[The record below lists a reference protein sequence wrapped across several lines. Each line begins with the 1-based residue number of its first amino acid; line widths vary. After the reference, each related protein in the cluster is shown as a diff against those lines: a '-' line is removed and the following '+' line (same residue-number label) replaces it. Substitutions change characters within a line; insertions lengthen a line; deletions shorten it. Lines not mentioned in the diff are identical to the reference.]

1 MVHPH
6 WVVAAYSCTSRRKL
20 SIGSPHISFSPE
32 RRPPV
37 KRIFHF
43 PACISGRM
51 EAPAAAGLADEPFFA
66 SAPLAAGGGAA
77 WISFDPGQGSFEYE
91 VLPSLPTH
99 LWLLSAFAPMPTA
112 IRPMPNQPRPT

>member
-20 SIGSPHISFSPE
+20 SIGSPHISFSPA

-51 EAPAAAGLADEPFFA
+51 EAPAAAGPADELFFA
-66 SAPLAAGGGAA
+66 SAPLTAGGGAA
-77 WISFDPGQGSFEYE
+77 WISFEPGQGSFEYE

-99 LWLLSAFAPMPTA
+99 LWMVCAFETTRSA
-112 IRPMPNQPRPT
+112 IRAK